1 MESAGFRA
9 SRRKIQ
15 MTCWISMQEGNH
27 FCNLKMPGVDEQR
40 RKNLHSEGD
49 QIDPAI
55 ARRNVRV
62 RSFLR

>member
-1 MESAGFRA
+1 
-9 SRRKIQ
+9 
-15 MTCWISMQEGNH
+15 MQEGNH
-27 FCNLKMPGVDEQR
+27 FCNLKMQGVDEQR

-49 QIDPAI
+49 LIDPAI